1 MCCFRRLCS
10 SPLNVHWLHHR
21 RYCIWMFTDNAAKLQ
36 CCKTNFS
43 ESPIWIF
50 DKTKMHKTMKT
61 AQPTKRCSVAPMS
74 HERIKR
80 VCFFSGLVT
89 LTRWV
94 YLHSAVGVLEISLLF
109 TSPKSKPILSS
120 VRAAPLFCRFHWEGS
135 TNFPR
140 RLK

>member
-1 MCCFRRLCS
+1 MKKTVKSEVSQCAASGSSVPHHWMCTGSTAEDIVYECS
-10 SPLNVHWLHHR
+10 PTV
-21 RYCIWMFTDNAAKLQ
+21 Q
-36 CCKTNFS
+36 CYKTNFS

-61 AQPTKRCSVAPMS
+61 AQPTKRCSVAPIS

-80 VCFFSGLVT
+80 VCIFSGLVT

-109 TSPKSKPILSS
+109 TSPKSK
-120 VRAAPLFCRFHWEGS
+120 VNYF
-135 TNFPR
+135 
-140 RLK
+140 